1 MQWLDRVLDVL
12 APEAGQLPPPNGGFP
27 AVADLSRL
35 PFKALI
41 AYAAR
46 CARLA
51 EPIYR
56 DAWPESGDHWIR
68 HVDGAINRI
77 EKVCSA
83 TTPGAACAIAIEL
96 HSSWKGYRADVT
108 QAVNAAAA
116 QNADQAAVDA
126 AEAARSAELA
136 GSVYWEW
143 DNGQCR
149 NARGKALHFAL
160 HAMNYAR
167 RAADRMGQR
176 ERMDAALAADFER
189 LHQAVVSRHWTD
201 ETPVDCVIFDGTTDR
216 AAFGGTGVEP
226 PANAAAGYAPA
237 ASMASR

>member
-1 MQWLDRVLDVL
+1 MQWLDRVLNVL
-12 APEAGQLPPPNGGFP
+12 APEASELPPPNGGFP
-27 AVADLSRL
+27 SATDLSHL

-56 DAWPESGDHWIR
+56 EAWPKSGDHWIR
-68 HVDGAINRI
+68 HIDGAINRI

-83 TTPGAACAIAIEL
+83 TTPGAACTIAIEL

-136 GSVYWEW
+136 GSVYWDW
-143 DNGQCR
+143 DNGRCR

-176 ERMDAALAADFER
+176 DHMDAALAADFER
-189 LHQAVVSRHWTD
+189 LYEAVVTRHWTD
-201 ETPVDCVIFDGTTDR
+201 ETPVDYAIFDPISDPAACGGSGADR
-216 AAFGGTGVEP
+216 RSRP
-226 PANAAAGYAPA
+226 AAGYPAA

>member
-83 TTPGAACAIAIEL
+83 TTPG
-96 HSSWKGYRADVT
+96 R
-108 QAVNAAAA
+108 
-116 QNADQAAVDA
+116 
-126 AEAARSAELA
+126 
-136 GSVYWEW
+136 
-143 DNGQCR
+143 
-149 NARGKALHFAL
+149 
-160 HAMNYAR
+160 
-167 RAADRMGQR
+167 
-176 ERMDAALAADFER
+176 
-189 LHQAVVSRHWTD
+189 
-201 ETPVDCVIFDGTTDR
+201 
-216 AAFGGTGVEP
+216 
-226 PANAAAGYAPA
+226 PAP
-237 ASMASR
+237 SP

>member
-1 MQWLDRVLDVL
+1 MQWLDRVLDAL
-12 APEAGQLPPPNGGFP
+12 APEVGHLPPPNGGFP
-27 AVADLSRL
+27 SANDLGRL

-56 DAWPESGDHWIR
+56 QAWPDATDHWFH

-77 EKVCSA
+77 EEVCAA
-83 TTPGAACAIAIEL
+83 TTPGAACAVAIEL
-96 HSSWKGYRADVT
+96 HSSWKGHRADVT

-116 QNADQAAVDA
+116 QNADAAAIDA

-143 DNGQCR
+143 DKGRCR
-149 NARGKALHFAL
+149 DARGKALHFAQN
-160 HAMNYAR
+160 AMDYAR
-167 RAADRMGQR
+167 RAADGIGQR
-176 ERMDAALAADFER
+176 DRMDAQLAADFEQLR
-189 LHQAVVSRHWTD
+189 QAAADGHWKD
-201 ETPVDCVIFDGTTDR
+201 ETPVDRTVFEPAVDQTALGNAEAGHGGGQMDAYPV
-216 AAFGGTGVEP
+216 AAQM
-226 PANAAAGYAPA
+226 AP
-237 ASMASR
+237 R